1 MAYVSDESGRPE
13 VYVQPFPGPGGKW
26 QISTD
31 GGIEPAWNPNGR
43 ELFYRSGDRMMAVPV
58 TTTPAFSPGRPT
70 MLFERPYMSSTF
82 PLTGVTYDVTRDG
95 QRFLMVKD
103 PVRVGDPDQRRRQL
117 VRRAEAPS
125 YRRSETT
132 SRHHGA
138 AVPAGWPVNSLLV
151 TKPSSFLSCW

>member
-1 MAYVSDESGRPE
+1 MSDESGRPE
-13 VYVQPFPGPGGKW
+13 IYVQPFPGPGGKW

-43 ELFYRSGDRMMAVPV
+43 ELFYRNGDRMMAVPV
-58 TTTPAFSPGRPT
+58 TTAPAFAAGRPT

-103 PVRVGDPDQRRRQL
+103 QSGSATQINVVVNWFEELKRL
-117 VRRAEAPS
+117 VP
-125 YRRSETT
+125 
-132 SRHHGA
+132 
-138 AVPAGWPVNSLLV
+138 
-151 TKPSSFLSCW
+151 TK